1 MNYKKELDRIKNLV
15 SENVKDKQVYSVFIA
30 VALMGILYLFSQY
43 EDHQASVHHKKTSI
57 DFSGGSVIGNVGK
70 SVYERKEKVFS
81 NKFKNID
88 KTFKKIDKK
97 FEGIQGS
104 LEEIKDTLK
113 TKAQRQE
120 RQQQKEDSQSQSAPT
135 DSQVNFSSSPN
146 GLRPGQIS
154 LGSVNSMKNLG
165 STQKSRKYGKGPSI
179 ISFPVKEKREPKVMG
194 VKLPA
199 GSFVKAKLLTGV
211 EASNKPLP
219 VLLQTDY
226 AFVGPNKSRID
237 LTGCFLI
244 AKSTGNLSIERVEMQ
259 STKISCV
266 SKSGRMFEKPMNGFV
281 ADAKDNS
288 FAVVGSVNSKQG
300 RVASMA
306 FLSSVVEGVGN
317 AIQQAQTTQ
326 QANALG
332 GTSSMITG
340 DQGKYIAAGGVGNAA
355 SQVTQW
361 YLKHAQNLLPTINVG
376 SGQDVWIV
384 TQDTVELPNWYFKGH
399 KSKSKSG
406 DFKYLS
412 RFLEN

>member
-1 MNYKKELDRIKNLV
+1 MNYKKELNRIQNII
-15 SENVKDKQVYSVFIA
+15 SEHSKDKRVYSVFVA
-30 VALMGILYLFSQY
+30 VALMGIFYLVSIY
-43 EDHQASVHHKKTSI
+43 EDNQASVHHKKTSV
-57 DFSGGSVIGNVGK
+57 DFSGGSVIGNVSK
-70 SVYERKEKVFS
+70 SVYEKKEMVFS
-81 NKFKNID
+81 NKFKTID
-88 KTFKKIDKK
+88 KSFKTIDKK
-97 FEGIQGS
+97 FEGVHSS
-104 LEEIKDTLK
+104 LEEIKDSLK
-113 TKAQRQE
+113 SRVQNQE
-120 RQQQKEDSQSQSAPT
+120 KQQKDGGSQNQSVPT
-135 DSQVNFSSSPN
+135 DPQVNFSTSPN
-146 GLRPGQIS
+146 GLRPGKIS

-165 STQKSRKYGKGPSI
+165 TARKIRNLGKGPAI
-179 ISFPVKEKREPKVMG
+179 ISFPVQEKRGPKIMG

-384 TQDTVELPNWYFKGH
+384 TQDTVELPNWYFKSQ

-406 DFKYLS
+406 NFQYLS